1 MLRSRLWVYSLLVL
15 IVIGLSA
22 FAHFWISDRLGV
34 LRTIYPVQAL
44 WSNPFIHCSEN
55 APPWMREQLRDTVRH
70 IATRGQLAH
79 ISDGQLHHCESGVTA
94 DTRFR
99 YASMTKLFTADAV
112 LTLAREGRLQL
123 DDQLWNWLPALPE
136 PADERWKTITIRH
149 LLQHEAGFDRLR
161 STEQLTRHRAEPWC
175 PHDLSQLVQIKLDFT
190 PGEKQQYSNT
200 GYCLL
205 GVLLE
210 QVHGKP
216 FRDLMTERYSL
227 TERAMR
233 FVDGPY
239 EADEVVYDFRNGDFY
254 MDSYHRLFDFQALSS
269 SAGLSGSAR
278 ALAAAL
284 HDITGNGEPHL
295 LSAAPPP
302 QCDRNRMFECYG
314 YSGSYYQQAGN
325 PLQLFIQGGL
335 LPGVTSG
342 AVLDSEGGITVWISA
357 GVSPPGT
364 RAAKDLNT
372 RLYDRLQGMYT
383 RVGSER

>member
-1 MLRSRLWVYSLLVL
+1 MFRSRLRTYGLISL
-15 IVIGLSA
+15 IVLGLSA
-22 FAHFWISDRLGV
+22 LIHFWISNRLGV
-34 LRTIYPVQAL
+34 LRSIYPVQAL
-44 WSNPFIHCSEN
+44 WSIPFIHCSEN
-55 APPWMREQLRDTVRH
+55 APPWMREQIRDTVRH

-99 YASMTKLFTADAV
+99 YASMTKLFTADAM
-112 LTLAREGRLQL
+112 LALAREGRLQL

-190 PGEKQQYSNT
+190 PGEEQQYSNT

-205 GVLLE
+205 GILLE
-210 QVHGKP
+210 QIHGKP
-216 FRDLMTERYSL
+216 FRELIAERYSL
-227 TERAMR
+227 RERAML

-239 EADEVVYDFRNGDFY
+239 QANEVVYDFRNGDFY
-254 MDSYHRLFDFQALSS
+254 TDSYYRLFDFQALSS
-269 SAGLSGSAR
+269 SAGLSGSAG
-278 ALAAAL
+278 ALAEAL
-284 HDITGNGEPHL
+284 HATIQIEEPHL
-295 LSAAPPP
+295 LSAATPA
-302 QCDRNRMFECYG
+302 QCDHSKMFECYG
-314 YSGSYYQQAGN
+314 HSGSYYRQADN

-335 LPGVTSG
+335 LPGVTSS

-364 RAAKDLNT
+364 RASTELNT
-372 RLYDRLQGMYT
+372 RLYDRLRGMYT
-383 RVGSER
+383 LVGSEQ